1 MGFYTVLYHANKLIE
16 QRGWH
21 LHHCR
26 RSGLGTLRYY
36 ITDCCGNVLAPEVGS
51 GRPGLT
57 LAQLLQWLAHQEDA
71 ELVAFATTQQ
81 EESMLTA

>member
-1 MGFYTVLYHANKLIE
+1 MGFYTVLYRANKLIE
-16 QRGWH
+16 QRGWR

-36 ITDCCGNVLAPEVGS
+36 ITDRCGNVLAPTLES

-57 LAQLLQWLAHQEDA
+57 LAQLLQWLASREDD
-71 ELVAFATTQQ
+71 ELVAFAATQQ
-81 EESMLTA
+81 GDPVLA